1 MTRIVNRKSV
11 LEKMNDAISNAT
23 FAAIIAMTIVLGL
36 VSISGIIENP
46 QNIKE
51 IATLLQSSVYIGSV
65 MNVDFSS
72 F

>member
-1 MTRIVNRKSV
+1 MTRIENRKCT

-23 FAAIIAMTIVLGL
+23 FAAVAAIAIVLGL
-36 VSISGIIENP
+36 VSISGITENP

-51 IATLLQSSVYIGSV
+51 IVELMQSSIHIGSV
-65 MNVDFSS
+65 MNVDFSP